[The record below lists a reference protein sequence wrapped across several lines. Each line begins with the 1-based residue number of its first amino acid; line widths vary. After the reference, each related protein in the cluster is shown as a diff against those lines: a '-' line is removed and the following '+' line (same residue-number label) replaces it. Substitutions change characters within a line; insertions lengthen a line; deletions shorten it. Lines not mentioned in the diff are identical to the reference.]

1 MSVPKVTIFV
11 VGPLK
16 VGKTA
21 ISNHIAEMSESLNGI
36 DYHPTQGVRILEFY
50 RKLVSDGNTHKWKE
64 VTLEGMALDFIC
76 LRDITS
82 HLGSYLGYHTCWPA
96 VSTHIHGVLFITS
109 PDLKQDKE
117 LDVWAELFPTI
128 KSNQCAVFVHRPINS
143 LSKTKVK
150 MTHKTLARA
159 PLVYTSL
166 DQEPETIRSE
176 FDALLASAY
185 SAMLDSREK
194 EEKLIAG

>member
-64 VTLEGMALDFIC
+64 VTLEVEIWDCSGNID
-76 LRDITS
+76 
-82 HLGSYLGYHTCWPA
+82 YHTCWPA

>member
-1 MSVPKVTIFV
+1 MFDLSLDKVAKERHAANNLPLKNPMSVPKVTIFV

-64 VTLEGMALDFIC
+64 VTLEVEIWDCSGNID
-76 LRDITS
+76 
-82 HLGSYLGYHTCWPA
+82 YHTCWPA

-117 LDVWAELFPTI
+117 LDV
-128 KSNQCAVFVHRPINS
+128 C
-143 LSKTKVK
+143 KTKVK